1 MRPGWFISPALHAAA
16 LAATFVVWTQAP
28 PDLKP
33 QTATV
38 PIDIVDIS
46 QVSNVSPISADA
58 QPVETLAPESI
69 DGAPKD
75 LPEAIPAPSFKPE
88 PEAKPAP
95 AKKPKEGLN
104 LDDLAKLLD
113 KSKPAGAREPQ
124 AATGPKP
131 KPGER
136 PRAAVGAGD
145 GLTATEQDAIR
156 AQMRGCWRMPI
167 DMVAPEKLIIK
178 VHVTFAADGAV
189 IGRPSVVSPSNYMS
203 SDAPTRAAAEA
214 ALRAVRLCNP
224 LHVDPAR
231 RAGGEM
237 TLNFDPREMI
247 AP

>member
-1 MRPGWFISPALHAAA
+1 VRPGWFVSPVLHAAA

-46 QVSNVSPISADA
+46 SVSNVAPIASDA
-58 QPVETLAPESI
+58 EPVEALAPESI
-69 DGAPKD
+69 SGAPKD
-75 LPEAIPAPSFKPE
+75 LPEAIPAPVFKPE
-88 PEAKPAP
+88 PESKPTP
-95 AKKPKEGLN
+95 PKKPKEGLN
-104 LDDLAKLLD
+104 LDDLAQLLD
-113 KSKPAGAREPQ
+113 KSKPAGARDPQ
-124 AATGPKP
+124 ATTGAKA

-167 DMVAPEKLIIK
+167 DMVTPEKLIVK
-178 VHVTFAADGAV
+178 VRVAFAADGAV
-189 IGRPSVVSPSNYMS
+189 VGRPEVVSPANYTGA
-203 SDAPTRAAAEA
+203 DAPTRAAAEA